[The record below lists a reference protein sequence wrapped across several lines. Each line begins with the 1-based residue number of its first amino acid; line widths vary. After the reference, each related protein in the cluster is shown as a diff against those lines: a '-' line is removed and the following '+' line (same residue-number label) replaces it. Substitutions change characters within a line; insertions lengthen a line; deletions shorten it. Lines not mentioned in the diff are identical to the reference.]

1 MTRPGTVIY
10 ECLYA
15 KDQPLSDPILT
26 PLAIANDHPEWRELQ
41 AFLEI
46 YRRGD
51 WRQHDFTGMFS
62 PKFALK
68 THIGVDRFLGFV
80 AENADADV
88 CLINPF
94 PQIGYWSYNVWMQG
108 EHAHPGL
115 GTATQAVLDAVG
127 IPWQLREVPRHGPGL
142 LAYGNFWV
150 ARPAFWQA
158 YVGEVLQPIADFLLR
173 EPSHQAA
180 LGILSATR
188 HTDTAPFLPFM
199 IERLFSTYLSL
210 HPQWKV
216 AARTVGLREIVDN
229 YCLNDFERLLIKTLY
244 AEVDAADAQSNFDP
258 SMIKHMNMICS
269 LFQQH
274 FFDYYAHRVHPHSG
288 KSVFTGKPTSD

>member
-1 MTRPGTVIY
+1 MTRSGTIIY

-15 KDQPLSDPILT
+15 KDQALSDSHLAPLPIT
-26 PLAIANDHPEWRELQ
+26 NDHPEWRELQ

-80 AENADADV
+80 ADNADADV

-115 GTATQAVLDAVG
+115 GAAAQALLDAVG

-173 EPSHQAA
+173 EPSHQAV
-180 LGILSATR
+180 LGILSSTR
-188 HTDTAPFLPFM
+188 HTDAAPFLPFM

-210 HPQWKV
+210 NSQWRV
-216 AARTVGLREIVDN
+216 AAYPQQNDVQR
-229 YCLNDFERLLIKTLY
+229 YCQNDFERLLQQQLCD
-244 AEVDAADAQSNFDP
+244 EVDAADARQCFP
-258 SMIKHMNMICS
+258 LPLIAHMNKQCA

-274 FFDYYAHRVHPHSG
+274 FFDYYRHHLHPHSG
-288 KSVFTGKPTSD
+288 KTVNR

>member
-15 KDQPLSDPILT
+15 KDQTLSDPFLT

-80 AENADADV
+80 ADNADADV

-115 GTATQAVLDAVG
+115 GAAAQAVLDAVG
-127 IPWQLREVPRHGPGL
+127 IPWQLSEVPRHGPGL

-150 ARPAFWQA
+150 ARPKFWQA
-158 YVGEVLQPIADFLLR
+158 YVGEVLQPIADFLLK
-173 EPSHQAA
+173 ESIHPAAQAIM
-180 LGILSATR
+180 LPTH
-188 HTDTAPFLPFM
+188 HTDQAPFLPFM

-216 AARTVGLREIVDN
+216 AAWTVNLPEVVDS
-229 YCLNDFERLLIKTLY
+229 YCLNDFERLLVKSLHTEIDT
-244 AEVDAADAQSNFDP
+244 ADAQSKFDP
-258 SMIKHMNMICS
+258 SLIERMNTACS

-274 FFDYYAHRVHPHSG
+274 FFDYYTHRIHPHSG
-288 KSVFTGKPTSD
+288 RPVVAEKSEI

>member
-15 KDQPLSDPILT
+15 KDQALSDPFLT
-26 PLAIANDHPEWRELQ
+26 PLPIANEHPEWRELQ

-94 PQIGYWSYNVWMQG
+94 PQISYWSYNVWMQG

-188 HTDTAPFLPFM
+188 HTDAAPFLPFM
-199 IERLFSTYLSL
+199 IERLLSTYLSL
-210 HPQWKV
+210 NAQWRV
-216 AARTVGLREIVDN
+216 AAYPLQSDVQR
-229 YCLNDFERLLIKTLY
+229 YCQNAFERLLQQQLCD
-244 AEVDAADAQSNFDP
+244 EVDEADARQDFPP
-258 SMIKHMNMICS
+258 SLIAHMNKQCA

-274 FFDYYAHRVHPHSG
+274 FFDYYQHHVHPHSG
-288 KSVFTGKPTSD
+288 KTVSK